1 MSFLF
6 EYPPVFS
13 PFSSLAA
20 EMNNT
25 VSSLFLPQYIVMSTI
40 LALLEYQML
49 TVSSFINTCL

>member
-13 PFSSLAA
+13 TFSSLAA